1 MPSLSGDK
9 AFSSREN
16 NVRASEPKRW
26 RKGAREGGERERKKE
41 RGRGRERDKMS
52 KPANI
57 SCGFREPF
65 VGATNNRS
73 IVRRLSAE
81 ASLAA
86 SSRAKKAKERRR
98 RRGKKKKGEKNEQ
111 LEREKRIARANGLR
125 ILSSPA
131 GKEEK
136 ERSLHAADYRLHS
149 HTAFSTCK
157 CKKKKRK
164 KN

>member
-26 RKGAREGGERERKKE
+26 RKGARKREKE
-41 RGRGRERDKMS
+41 RGRERDKMS

-57 SCGFREPF
+57 SRGFREPL
-65 VGATNNRS
+65 VGATNSRS

-86 SSRAKKAKERRR
+86 SSRLKKPRKDDGSAGRKKKER
-98 RRGKKKKGEKNEQ
+98 KNEQ
-111 LEREKRIARANGLR
+111 LGREKRIARANGLR

-131 GKEEK
+131 GEEEK
-136 ERSLHAADYRLHS
+136 ERSLRAADY
-149 HTAFSTCK
+149 
-157 CKKKKRK
+157 
-164 KN
+164 